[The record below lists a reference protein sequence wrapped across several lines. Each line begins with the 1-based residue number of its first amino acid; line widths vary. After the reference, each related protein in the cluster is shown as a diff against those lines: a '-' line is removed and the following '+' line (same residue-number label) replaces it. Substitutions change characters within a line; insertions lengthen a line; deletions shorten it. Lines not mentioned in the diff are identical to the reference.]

1 MSVLDNVAEALHHIH
16 CKGYLHN
23 DLKANNV
30 VLERRYGMQFN
41 AVIIDFGKST
51 KIDSPAPK
59 KTLSKSEQ
67 KMYRQSCPHI
77 ASEIVSGQATAS
89 TASDVYSFGKFIEFV
104 CQKADLN
111 LGTKRSLLKN
121 LALSENAVSRPQLTE
136 FVFN

>member
-1 MSVLDNVAEALHHIH
+1 MSVLDNVAEALQHIH

-23 DLKANNV
+23 DLKVNNV
-30 VLERRYGMQFN
+30 VLERRYGRQYN

-51 KIDSPAPK
+51 TIDSLEP

-67 KMYRQSCPHI
+67 KIYRQSYPHI
-77 ASEIVSGQATAS
+77 APEIICGQATAS
-89 TASDVYSFGKFIEFV
+89 TASDVYSSGRLMGFL

-111 LGTKRSLLKN
+111 LGAKRSLLKN